1 MHDPEAAATFV
12 RLKRTVA
19 RSVHQLRTGSDARG
33 GPPLLGQ
40 RLRRLRTQNG
50 KTLRA
55 QAREIGI
62 AASSLSALENNQGGV
77 SLRRLQ
83 LVAQH
88 FGLHIADLLGEPAAV
103 AAADRTE
110 IIRNCA
116 SRVRGVRRGRGVVY
130 QLLGSADGHTLQ
142 PYLLSFEPGGGYEGD
157 RIGHAG
163 EEFAYVLQGEVE
175 LLVGDERHELA
186 QGDSVRFRAERPH
199 AFRNLSSVGIA
210 MVIGAATPPW

>member
-1 MHDPEAAATFV
+1 MAKSVQNP
-12 RLKRTVA
+12 RTD
-19 RSVHQLRTGSDARG
+19 GNGGRG
-33 GPPLLGQ
+33 GPQLLGQ
-40 RLRRLRTQNG
+40 RLRRLRTQSG

-88 FGLHIADLLGEPAAV
+88 FGLHIADLIGEPAEL
-103 AAADRTE
+103 AASDRTE

-116 SRVRGVRRGRGVVY
+116 ARVRGVRRGHGVVY

-157 RIGHAG
+157 MIGHAG

-175 LLVGDERHELA
+175 LLIGDERHELA
-186 QGDSVRFRAERPH
+186 QGDLVRFRADRPH
-199 AFRNLSSVGIA
+199 AFRNSSRVGMA